1 MRFLAALLLI
11 ALQDVA
17 ATDVDLIFVNG
28 TIYTQDPSQ
37 PVVRAI
43 AVKSGVI
50 VKIGD
55 EAKSLKGT
63 VIDLGGATVVPG
75 LVDAHGH
82 VANLGGLLKRID
94 LRETKSYDEVVQ
106 RVAER
111 VKAAKPG
118 EWITGR
124 GWNQESWKESALPTH
139 DKLSAVSP
147 NNPVWLGRVDG
158 HAGLANKKAMEM
170 AGITSETANPK
181 GGEVIKDK
189 NGEPTGVLVDH
200 AMGYMSAVLPGST
213 RESVKEQILDAQ
225 EACLKAGL
233 TEVHDAGCG
242 SEYLRAYEE
251 LAREGKLK
259 MRFYVMIGGS
269 PDWIIDYISKNPVRV
284 GKGSNLLTIRAIKMM
299 ADGALGS
306 RGAMLLEPY
315 EDRPTDDIGNP
326 YHGLET
332 IDRAALKR
340 VGIEALMRGWQLC
353 VHAIGDR
360 GNREVLDA
368 FEAALAQVPVK
379 DHRFRVEHAQITH
392 PDDIKRFAKLGVVA
406 SMQPT
411 HATSDMWMAEKRL
424 GKRRLDGA
432 YAWQKFLKSGAVVAS
447 GSDFPVES
455 EKPLWGLYAAIT
467 RQDHDGKPEGGWL
480 PHERLSPAEALHSF
494 TAACA
499 YAGFSEAW
507 KGRLIPGQAADF
519 VVLSKDVL
527 AAEPKELLKTEVLY
541 TVVNGQVAFRK

>member
-1 MRFLAALLLI
+1 MRLLGAVLLV
-11 ALQDVA
+11 ALQDA
-17 ATDVDLIFVNG
+17 GATDVDLIFVNG
-28 TIYTQDPSQ
+28 TIYTQDPAM
-37 PVVRAI
+37 PKAEAL
-43 AVKSGVI
+43 AVKNGVI
-50 VKIGD
+50 VKVGD
-55 EAKSLKGT
+55 VRGLKGRT
-63 VIDLGGATVVPG
+63 IDLGGATVVPG

-82 VANLGGLLKRID
+82 VSNLGGLLKRID
-94 LRETKSYDEVVQ
+94 LRDTKSYDEVIA

-111 VKAAKPG
+111 AKSAKPG

-124 GWNQESWKESALPTH
+124 GWNQENWKDSALPTH
-139 DKLSAVSP
+139 DKLSAVTP
-147 NNPVWLGRVDG
+147 NNPVWLARVDG
-158 HAGLANKKAMEM
+158 HAGLANKKALQM
-170 AGITSETANPK
+170 AGITSESANPK
-181 GGEVIKDK
+181 GGEVLKDK

-200 AMGYMSAVLPGST
+200 AMSYMTGVLPGAT

-233 TEVHDAGCG
+233 TEVHDAGCNG
-242 SEYLRAYEE
+242 EYIRAYEE
-251 LAREGKLK
+251 LARDGKLK
-259 MRFYVMIGGS
+259 MRFYVMINGS
-269 PDWIIDYISKNPVRV
+269 ADWIIDYISNHPIRV

-306 RGAMLLEPY
+306 RGAMLLQPY
-315 EDRPTDDIGNP
+315 EDRPTDDNGNP

-332 IDRAALKR
+332 LDRNALQR
-340 VGIEALMRGWQLC
+340 VGIEALKRGWQLC

-360 GNREVLDA
+360 GNREVLDQ

-392 PDDIKRFAKLGVVA
+392 PDDIRRFAKLGVVA

-424 GKRRLDGA
+424 GMKRLDGA

-480 PHERLSPAEALHSF
+480 PHERLSPAEALFSF
-494 TAACA
+494 TEACA
-499 YAGFSEAW
+499 YAGFSESW
-507 KGRLIPGQAADF
+507 KGRLSTGRAADF

-527 AAEPKELLKTEVLY
+527 ACDPKDLLKAEVLY
-541 TVVNGQVAFRK
+541 TVVDGKIAHRK